1 MQYHTRMRG
10 SVTSMLL
17 LGAMAVACRSTAIDQ
32 AVRRDP
38 SQGPPAT
45 IVDLPWSE
53 SPADRASLAARGLF
67 ERGQQRQALD
77 MLEGVLAGQPR
88 HADACRLRQDILRER
103 GRRGVLWYEAE
114 RALEKDPND
123 GLYLYLFGR
132 LVSDQDRKRQSFWR
146 AAEVSPQLLWP
157 WLGLAHTL
165 RGPDPANSLANYERL
180 YAAAGSHPLVG
191 IAYAAMLREREQY
204 DAAIPIYTSLQQD
217 ARVPGVGDLGLA
229 QSWLAQNDRSKAWGA
244 LLAAL
249 RQRPFDAGV
258 QGLLVGWLHAGAS
271 DEQVG
276 QVFDA
281 LREDPERMRVFGAG
295 DGALALAELLKRVN
309 QPLAVRSLLE
319 EEKVGPRSPVLRR
332 LQRRVLLGL
341 GEVDAF
347 LELVRAD
354 VPEHVV
360 LAEPNELRN
369 RWLSLLRGPW
379 SGPNALASADQGVEL
394 LERLRDV
401 GWLDEVELAASW
413 ALRRWPEA
421 APRIQSLCDEARRE
435 LAFESG
441 VRRLLYRGGEN
452 ATASIETVLERMQEL
467 SVRLLGRDVVGK
479 PTIYSVPMV
488 GQMLD
493 PFTGSLAE
501 HLDCYNRHF
510 VLGCR
515 AGGAVEGMLVMR
527 LSLSELPW
535 SADLELPGRCFEVI
549 GIDRDL
555 RSVTSDLAGVA
566 LLNHFLIDFDS
577 VREWARAV
585 AERRRI
591 AAEDGNALL
600 TDPLPQGA
608 GEDPVD
614 VAWRLAVLSPVQDT
628 DLESAVLDTI
638 RHHERQHLKDSS
650 HYLPIVSNLWRGL
663 GLLLQFGLSP
673 SAIEAEMERRAELA
687 SLAVSPHTELVLAHI
702 ADFLSEPGV
711 RSPHHRGF
719 GALGRELAAELQVLG
734 LSPLASSPS
743 RWHAVA
749 PELVRQAA
757 RRLLDRLP

>member
-1 MQYHTRMRG
+1 
-10 SVTSMLL
+10 MLL
-17 LGAMAVACRSTAIDQ
+17 LGAMAVACRSYSAE
-32 AVRRDP
+32 
-38 SQGPPAT
+38 GPPAT
-45 IVDLPWSE
+45 LIDLPWSE

-67 ERGQQRQALD
+67 ERGQQKQALD
-77 MLEGVLAGQPR
+77 MLEGVLAEHPR
-88 HADACRLRQDILRER
+88 HADACRLRQDILRDR
-103 GRRGVLWYEAE
+103 GRRGLLWYEAE
-114 RALEKDPND
+114 QALEKDPND

-132 LVSDQDRKRQSFWR
+132 LVSDQDRKMQSFWL
-146 AAEVSPQLLWP
+146 AAEVSPRLLWP
-157 WLGLAHTL
+157 WLGLAHTW
-165 RGPDPANSLANYERL
+165 RGPNPARSLATYEDL
-180 YAAAGSHPLVG
+180 YAAAHNHPLVG

-204 DAAIPIYTSLQQD
+204 DAAIPIYQGLQQD
-217 ARVPGVGDLGLA
+217 VRVPGVGDLGLA
-229 QSWLAQNDRSKAWGA
+229 QSWLAQNDRVKAWGA

-258 QGLLVGWLHAGAS
+258 QGLLVGWMHAGLS
-271 DEQVG
+271 DDQVA
-276 QVFDA
+276 QVFDV
-281 LREDPERMRVFGAG
+281 LREDPERMRAFGEG

-319 EEKVGPRSPVLRR
+319 EQKVGPRSPVLRR

-347 LELVRAD
+347 LELVRTD

-360 LAEPNELRN
+360 LAEPNQLRN

-379 SGPNALASADQGVEL
+379 AGRNGLASAEQGVEL

-401 GWLDEVELAASW
+401 GWLDEVELAAEW

-421 APRIQSLCDEARRE
+421 APRIQALCDEARRE

-441 VRRLLYRGGEN
+441 VRRLLYRGSEN
-452 ATASIETVLERMQEL
+452 ASASIETVLERMKEL
-467 SVRLLGRDVVGK
+467 SVRLLGRDVVGR
-479 PTIYSVPMV
+479 PTVFSVPMV
-488 GQMLD
+488 GQLLD

-501 HLDCYNRHF
+501 HLDRYNRHF

-527 LSLSELPW
+527 LSLSELP
-535 SADLELPGRCFEVI
+535 SSTDLALPGRCFEVI
-549 GIDRDL
+549 GIDRDMK
-555 RSVTSDLAGVA
+555 SVTTDLAGVA
-566 LLNHFLIDFDS
+566 LLNHFLVDFDS

-585 AERRRI
+585 AERRRT
-591 AAEDGNALL
+591 AAEDHNALL

-628 DLESAVLDTI
+628 DLEAAVLDTI
-638 RHHERQHLKDSS
+638 RHHERQHLRDSA
-650 HYLPIVSNLWRGL
+650 HYLPVESNLWRGL

-687 SLAVSPHTELVLAHI
+687 ALAFSPHTELVLAHI

-711 RSPHHRGF
+711 RSPHHIGF
-719 GALGRELAAELQVLG
+719 AALGRELSAELEALG

-757 RRLLDRLP
+757 RRLLDQVP